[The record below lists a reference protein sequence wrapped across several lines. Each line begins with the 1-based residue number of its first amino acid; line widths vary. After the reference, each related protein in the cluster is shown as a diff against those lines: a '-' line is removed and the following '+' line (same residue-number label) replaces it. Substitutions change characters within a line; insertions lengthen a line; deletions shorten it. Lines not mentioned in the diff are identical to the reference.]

1 MTNKHELDG
10 IDAIVEQWQTEKPKL
25 DLSAMAI
32 IGRLKKCHALMQ
44 PQLDKV
50 FERHNLG
57 FWEFDVLATLLR
69 SGKPYCLAP
78 TQLFSTLM
86 VTSGTMTHRM
96 AQLEKRGLI
105 ERIDNEHDARSKLVK
120 LSETGFNLI
129 NKAVDE
135 HVANEL
141 EILSALNNQ
150 QQIQLDQSL
159 KQLLVLLEKM
169 HQK

>member
-1 MTNKHELDG
+1 MTNTHKLDG
-10 IDAIVEQWQTEKPKL
+10 IDAIVAQWQAEKPQL

-96 AQLEKRGLI
+96 TQLEKRGLI
-105 ERIDNEHDARSKLVK
+105 ERIANEHDARSKLVK
-120 LSETGFNLI
+120 LSKSGFDVI

-135 HVANEL
+135 HVANEQT
-141 EILSALNNQ
+141 ILSALNKQ
-150 QQIQLDQSL
+150 QQTQLDQSL
-159 KQLLVLLEKM
+159 KHLLILLENLN
-169 HQK
+169 QK

>member
-1 MTNKHELDG
+1 
-10 IDAIVEQWQTEKPKL
+10 
-25 DLSAMAI
+25 
-32 IGRLKKCHALMQ
+32 MQ

-96 AQLEKRGLI
+96 TQLEKRGLI
-105 ERIDNEHDARSKLVK
+105 ERIANEHDARSKLVK
-120 LSETGFNLI
+120 LSETGFEII

-135 HVANEL
+135 HVTNEL
-141 EILSALNNQ
+141 EILSSLNNQ
-150 QQIQLDQSL
+150 QQMQLDQSL
-159 KQLLVLLEKM
+159 KQLLLMLESINS
-169 HQK
+169 

>member
-1 MTNKHELDG
+1 MTNTHKLDG
-10 IDAIVEQWQTEKPKL
+10 IDAIVAQWQAEKPQL

-50 FERHNLG
+50 FERHSLG

-96 AQLEKRGLI
+96 TQLEKRGLI
-105 ERIDNEHDARSKLVK
+105 ERIPNEHDARSKLVK
-120 LSETGFNLI
+120 LSETGFEII

-141 EILSALNNQ
+141 EILSSLNNQ
-150 QQIQLDQSL
+150 QQMQLNQSL
-159 KQLLVLLEKM
+159 KQLLLLLESINS
-169 HQK
+169 

>member
-1 MTNKHELDG
+1 
-10 IDAIVEQWQTEKPKL
+10 
-25 DLSAMAI
+25 
-32 IGRLKKCHALMQ
+32 MQ

-96 AQLEKRGLI
+96 TQLEKRGLI
-105 ERIDNEHDARSKLVK
+105 ERIPNEHDARSKLVK
-120 LSETGFNLI
+120 LSETGFEII

-141 EILSALNNQ
+141 EILSSLNNQ
-150 QQIQLDQSL
+150 QQMQLNQSL
-159 KQLLVLLEKM
+159 KQLLLLLESINS
-169 HQK
+169 

>member
-1 MTNKHELDG
+1 MTNTHKLDG
-10 IDAIVEQWQTEKPKL
+10 IDAIVAQWQAEKPLL

-96 AQLEKRGLI
+96 TQLEKRGLI
-105 ERIDNEHDARSKLVK
+105 ERIPNEHDARSKLVK
-120 LSETGFNLI
+120 LSETGFDII

-141 EILSALNNQ
+141 EILSSLNNQ
-150 QQIQLDQSL
+150 QQMQLDQSL
-159 KQLLVLLEKM
+159 KQLLLLLESINS
-169 HQK
+169 